1 MIRKAVLE
9 DIDQIMDILDKTKSE
24 MHIYN
29 NFQWDENYPTKE
41 DFINDIKKENLYCI
55 EIEKS
60 IAGFVCANTTEPS
73 EYNGLNWSSTKMAMV
88 IHRMSVNPEYRQR
101 GIGTKLMKF
110 VESVAIKDNIEYL
123 KTDTY
128 SLNVKMNNLFK
139 KCGYN
144 FIGEM
149 NFLGKEKPFYCYD
162 IKIK

>member
-9 DIDQIMDILDKTKSE
+9 DIDQIMDILNKTKAE
-24 MHIYN
+24 MHSYN
-29 NFQWDENYPTKE
+29 NFQWDKNYPNRE

-55 EIEKS
+55 EHEKS
-60 IAGFVCANTTEPS
+60 IAGFVCANTTQPI
-73 EYNGLNWSSTKMAMV
+73 EYNGLNWSSTKEAMV
-88 IHRMSVNPEYRQR
+88 IHRMSVNPEFRQK
-101 GIGTKLMKF
+101 GIGTKLIKF
-110 VESVAIKDNIEYL
+110 VERLAIKNNIEYL

-162 IKIK
+162 IIIK